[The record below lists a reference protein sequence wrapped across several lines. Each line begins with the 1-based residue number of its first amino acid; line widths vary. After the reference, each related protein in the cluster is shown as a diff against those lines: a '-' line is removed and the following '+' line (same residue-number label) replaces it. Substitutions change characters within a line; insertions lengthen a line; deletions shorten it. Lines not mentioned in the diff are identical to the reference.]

1 LHQQYVYK
9 TKDFVWVEGWMGWHI
24 SIGMD
29 KICQITPSHKLTWHK
44 GSKVVCIVGQ
54 DNRQL
59 TTRSSNDKNKDAL

>member
-1 LHQQYVYK
+1 
-9 TKDFVWVEGWMGWHI
+9 MGWHI

-44 GSKVVCIVGQ
+44 ESKFVCIVGK
-54 DNRQL
+54 DNRQP